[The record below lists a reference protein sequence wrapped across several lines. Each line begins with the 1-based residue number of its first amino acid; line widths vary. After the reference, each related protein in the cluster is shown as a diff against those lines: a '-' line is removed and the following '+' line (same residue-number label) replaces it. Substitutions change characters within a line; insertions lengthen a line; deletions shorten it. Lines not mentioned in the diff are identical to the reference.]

1 MDGSGWVPVQRLIEL
16 MSSAPTTE
24 EVEAVVTS
32 SDKQRFV
39 LDKER
44 GLIRAAQ
51 GHSIKLENPELTPVL
66 SPEHVPVAVH
76 GTNEDAWVAIQ
87 ASGCLLPMARTH
99 VHFSTMPVQLKKGHL
114 SAVLLRL
121 DLARAMEAG
130 LDFYLSSNHVLL
142 CAKAV
147 PVQFLKRVT
156 REDLGPEWLS

>member
-1 MDGSGWVPVQRLIEL
+1 M
-16 MSSAPTTE
+16 
-24 EVEAVVTS
+24 
-32 SDKQRFV
+32 

-121 DLARAMEAG
+121 DLARAMGEQRRCTQPPQRSPFTVFKGSQSCTQRPGWTSTSRRTTCCYARRPCRCNSLRG
-130 LDFYLSSNHVLL
+130 
-142 CAKAV
+142 
-147 PVQFLKRVT
+147 
-156 REDLGPEWLS
+156 